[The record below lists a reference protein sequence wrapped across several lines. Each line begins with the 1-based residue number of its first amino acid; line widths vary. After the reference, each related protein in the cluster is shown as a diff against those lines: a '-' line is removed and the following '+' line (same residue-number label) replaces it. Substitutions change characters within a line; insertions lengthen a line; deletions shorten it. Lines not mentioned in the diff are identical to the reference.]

1 MPGVEAENSRPVA
14 YWLFA
19 CAALVFCIVVVGGIT
34 RLTRS
39 GLSIVEWKPVS
50 GVLPPL
56 AAADWEDAF
65 SKYRETPEYK
75 LVNRGM
81 SLAEFKN
88 IFWWEYIHR
97 VLARLVGA
105 VFLVPFLWF
114 LWQRKIRAPLAGKL
128 AMIFVLGAAQ
138 GFLGWYM
145 VKSGL
150 VKDPHVSHLRLMS
163 HLMLAVVLYGIL
175 ISTAWNL
182 VGQKTERSNKA
193 GWLTVALTFLLLA
206 SGALVA
212 GLKAGKMFNTF
223 PLMNGSYF
231 PQGMSGL
238 EPGYTNLYDN
248 PVTVQF
254 IHRNLAYLLG
264 GLLLFR
270 VFHGWSDIRA
280 QNFRH
285 PLVFLFCAYLVQ
297 VLLGVLTL
305 LNSVPVSLG
314 ALHQANALV
323 LFSAAIYASTKSLR
337 FNGDIESGYPRTHGH
352 QSDNL

>member
-1 MPGVEAENSRPVA
+1 MPSAAPENHRPVA

-19 CAALVFCIVVVGGIT
+19 CAALIFCIVVVGGVT

-39 GLSIVEWKPVS
+39 GLSIVEWKPIS
-50 GVLPPL
+50 GILPPI

-65 SKYRETPEYK
+65 GKYRETPEYK

-81 SLAEFKN
+81 SLSEFKN

-114 LWQRKIRAPLAGKL
+114 LMKRNIRGALAGKL
-128 AMIFVLGAAQ
+128 AVIFALGAAQ

-163 HLMLAVVLYGIL
+163 HLMLAVILYGIL

-182 VGQKTERSNKA
+182 VDQKTERSSKA

-231 PQGMSGL
+231 PPGMLGL
-238 EPGYTNLYDN
+238 EPGYTNFYDN

-270 VFHGWSDIRA
+270 VFQGWSDIRA
-280 QNFRH
+280 KNFRH
-285 PLVFLFCAYLVQ
+285 PLVLLFCVYLMQ

-314 ALHQANALV
+314 ALHQANALL
-323 LFSAAIYASTKSLR
+323 LFSAALYARTKGLR